1 IRLHNLTL
9 VSTRIGGS
17 GSIWADG
24 IVARG
29 NGMSHSVHFHNNWP
43 GWTQGIFATE
53 SHFSNMLEAA
63 IRATIMR
70 NLTMDR
76 IGRDFL
82 RDPRCAINC
91 TVTNHGQE
99 GSHSDF
105 VQWYVPNFNQAENF
119 IIYNCASYKA
129 YQNTPSFFRGS
140 TLEQGFN
147 NVAFVNCHMD
157 RAPGGVSR
165 GQWWTPTNHMLLW
178 HVNHV
183 NVGFALETRH
193 LRNVSIRGCIWH
205 ELYLGPNGPS
215 HGGHF
220 QHSRSTV
227 TSNDRACI
235 GGTDA
240 TVGNPQFANV
250 MANDFRPAEGSP
262 LVNRLTQTRVP
273 ADTASS
279 ERSMPASVGAFEW
292 DS

>member
-63 IRATIMR
+63 IRATLMR

-129 YQNTPSFFRGS
+129 YQNTQSFFRGS

-183 NVGFALETRH
+183 NVNLSLNSPTFKNLS
-193 LRNVSIRGCIWH
+193 VRGCCWH
-205 ELYLGPNGPS
+205 TLLVPAGSGAQASSFRDNHYTITTGSGAFS
-215 HGGHF
+215 GGA
-220 QHSRSTV
+220 
-227 TSNDRACI
+227 N
-235 GGTDA
+235 A
-240 TVGNPQFANV
+240 TTGNPQFVNPSQ
-250 MANDFRPAEGSP
+250 NDYRPAANSP
-262 LVNRLTQTRVP
+262 LLNRITSVVIPSDANRLGRP
-273 ADTASS
+273 
-279 ERSMPASVGAFEW
+279 MPASVGAYER
-292 DS
+292 